1 MPGKHRNTVCM
12 KILIVIDAISKGGKE
27 RRMLELIKGLTQQA
41 GRFEVYLIALTDIV
55 EYDYVYKLPIRFEIM
70 ERKSKKDFGIVFKLR
85 KIIKEFNPDIIHSW
99 DTMSSVYLSLAKV
112 FTNKKLING
121 AIANA
126 YTNLNIFNK
135 YYFRMKLTTPFS
147 SAIVSNSKAG
157 LIAYKAPAS
166 KSYCIYNGIDF
177 NRFKNLKPAS
187 DVAHEILGFAKKD
200 HFIGVMVAAFED
212 RKDYPTLISAA
223 IKLCS
228 ENKKTFFLLIGE
240 GEQKAEMQERVKQHQ
255 LEKQVLFLGKRN
267 DVESVLQIADVGL
280 LITPSEGMSNSI
292 IEYMASGKPVIASKG
307 GGTNELVQD
316 GVTGFL
322 VEQKLPDQIVEKI
335 KLLRS
340 NPELASA
347 MGKKGHE
354 WILENFNVSK
364 MTDNYIKLYKEV
376 LNSDKSEKKI

>member
-1 MPGKHRNTVCM
+1 M

-27 RRMLELIKGLTQQA
+27 RRMLELIKGLTQKP

-99 DTMSSVYLSLAKV
+99 DTMSSVYLSLAKI

-126 YTNLNIFNK
+126 YANLNIFNK
-135 YYFRMKLTTPFS
+135 YYFRMKLTAPFS

-166 KSYCIYNGIDF
+166 KSYCIYNGVDF

-187 DVAHEILGFAKKD
+187 DVAHEILGFEKKD
-200 HFIGVMVAAFED
+200 HFVGVMVAAFEE
-212 RKDYPTLISAA
+212 RKDYPTLITAA

-228 ENKKTFFLLIGE
+228 ENNKIFFLLIGD
-240 GEQKAEMQERVKQHQ
+240 GEQKAQMQEIVTKHQ
-255 LEKQVLFLGKRN
+255 LEKQILFLGKRN
-267 DVESVLQIADVGL
+267 DVESVLQIADAGL
-280 LITPSEGMSNSI
+280 LITPSEGISNSI
-292 IEYMASGKPVIASKG
+292 IEYMASGKPVIASIG
-307 GGTNELVQD
+307 GGTDELVQD

-322 VEQKLPDQIVEKI
+322 VGQKSDEQIADKI
-335 KLLRS
+335 KLLIQT
-340 NPELASA
+340 PEL
-347 MGKKGHE
+347 GKKMGAAGYK
-354 WILENFNVSK
+354 WIHENFSVTR
-364 MTDNYIKLYKEV
+364 MTDNYINLYGSV
-376 LNSDKSEKKI
+376 LGKKSSTENNESVKVGD